1 MTLFYLDEELLALM
15 EDFYTLT
22 GIKIVLFD
30 TDYNELIAYPKDT
43 RTFCTLMRENGTFD
57 GRCRACDESAC
68 RTAKET
74 GALHVYRCHAGLTE
88 AVAPITENGKII
100 AFMLFGAVT
109 EKAEKDAFFKDM
121 QAICKAYGETRDLS
135 KYIRR
140 IKSRTGKHILAAA
153 RILDSFT
160 GYILRKGLVRL
171 STEEL
176 FERIRAFVEG
186 HLSEELS
193 VPVICAALGVSRT
206 RLYEVMRRYG
216 EDGVA
221 SFIKTKRLLRAKE
234 LLRATDM
241 KVSEIA
247 SAVGFSDYNYF
258 LREFKRYFGV
268 SSKKIRANA
277 N

>member
-1 MTLFYLDEELLALM
+1 MC
-15 EDFYTLT
+15 
-22 GIKIVLFD
+22 IIIVNNIL
-30 TDYNELIAYPKDT
+30 
-43 RTFCTLMRENGTFD
+43 
-57 GRCRACDESAC
+57 
-68 RTAKET
+68 
-74 GALHVYRCHAGLTE
+74 
-88 AVAPITENGKII
+88 
-100 AFMLFGAVT
+100 VT

-160 GYILRKGLVRL
+160 GYILHKGLVRL

-176 FERIRAFVEG
+176 FERIQAFVEG

-234 LLRATDM
+234 LLRTTDM
-241 KVSEIA
+241 KVSEVA